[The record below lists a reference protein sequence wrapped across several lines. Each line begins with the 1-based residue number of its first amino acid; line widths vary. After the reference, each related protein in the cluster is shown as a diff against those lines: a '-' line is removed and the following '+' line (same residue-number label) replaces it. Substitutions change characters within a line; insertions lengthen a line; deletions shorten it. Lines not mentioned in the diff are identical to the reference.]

1 MADTRI
7 RQIKQRYDIVGNC
20 EALDR
25 AIEVALKIAPVDI
38 SVLIYGENG
47 VGKEIF
53 PRIIHDN
60 SPRKQKRYLVV
71 NCGAIPEG
79 TIDSELFG
87 HEKGAFTSAVEK
99 REGYFSVAN
108 GGTLFLDEVGELPLS
123 TQARLLRVL
132 ETGEYIPVGSSEVR
146 KTNVRIVAATNVD
159 MEQAVEDGKFRQD
172 LYYRLC
178 AVKLSV
184 PPLRERGADI
194 DLLFRK
200 FALEMSENYKMPPIR
215 LDDEAR
221 KMLLAY
227 SWPGNVRQLKNLA
240 QNMSVTV

>member
-71 NCGAIPEG
+71 NCGAIP
-79 TIDSELFG
+79 
-87 HEKGAFTSAVEK
+87 
-99 REGYFSVAN
+99 
-108 GGTLFLDEVGELPLS
+108 
-123 TQARLLRVL
+123 
-132 ETGEYIPVGSSEVR
+132 
-146 KTNVRIVAATNVD
+146 
-159 MEQAVEDGKFRQD
+159 
-172 LYYRLC
+172 
-178 AVKLSV
+178 
-184 PPLRERGADI
+184 
-194 DLLFRK
+194 
-200 FALEMSENYKMPPIR
+200 
-215 LDDEAR
+215 
-221 KMLLAY
+221 
-227 SWPGNVRQLKNLA
+227 
-240 QNMSVTV
+240 